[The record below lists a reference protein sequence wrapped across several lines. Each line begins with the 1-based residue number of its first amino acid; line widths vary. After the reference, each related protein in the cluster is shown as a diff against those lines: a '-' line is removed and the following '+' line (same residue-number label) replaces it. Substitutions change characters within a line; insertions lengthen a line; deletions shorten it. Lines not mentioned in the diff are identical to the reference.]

1 MTDMETRKNEKLVE
15 LVRDYSGYILTSA
28 KGLYREPAHYG
39 PLRMVGALER
49 TLVLLTELGI
59 EDKEMEE
66 ALSFIRKEGWRALS
80 DPLGYEEALDQSI
93 DQLVE
98 LTVQSKE

>member
-1 MTDMETRKNEKLVE
+1 METYKNEKLVE

-66 ALSFIRKEGWRALS
+66 VLSFIRKEGGVLYQILWDMR
-80 DPLGYEEALDQSI
+80 
-93 DQLVE
+93 
-98 LTVQSKE
+98 KH

>member
-1 MTDMETRKNEKLVE
+1 METRKSEKLKE
-15 LVRDYSGYILTSA
+15 LVRDYSAYVLTSA

-49 TLVLLTELGI
+49 TLGLLKELGI
-59 EDKEMEE
+59 ADKEMEE
-66 ALSFIRKEGWRALS
+66 ALFFIRKEGWRALS
-80 DPLGYEEALDQSI
+80 DPLGYEAALDKSI

-98 LTVQSKE
+98 LTVKNKE

>member
-1 MTDMETRKNEKLVE
+1 METYKNEKLVE

-66 ALSFIRKEGWRALS
+66 VLSFIRKEGWRALS
-80 DPLGYEEALDQSI
+80 DPLGYEKALDKSI
-93 DQLVE
+93 DQLVV